1 MNFGLVVRD
10 AQLGDESSTC
20 DDDQVVLGDDPVSW
34 VLVDPLVVLVDP
46 LVVLV
51 DPLVVL
57 VDPLVVLVDP
67 LVIVVVPLVV
77 VVVFPGVRRAVSML
91 PGL

>member
-1 MNFGLVVRD
+1 MNFGLVAGD

-46 LVVLV
+46 LV
-51 DPLVVL
+51 
-57 VDPLVVLVDP
+57 
-67 LVIVVVPLVV
+67 IVVVPLVVV
-77 VVVFPGVRRAVSML
+77 VVVFPGVRRAVSTL

>member
-1 MNFGLVVRD
+1 MNFGLVARA

-46 LVVLV
+46 LVV
-51 DPLVVL
+51 
-57 VDPLVVLVDP
+57 
-67 LVIVVVPLVV
+67 
-77 VVVFPGVRRAVSML
+77 VVVFPGVRRAVSTL

>member
-1 MNFGLVVRD
+1 VNFGLVVRD

-46 LVVLV
+46 LVVSV
-51 DPLVVL
+51 VPLVV
-57 VDPLVVLVDP
+57 
-67 LVIVVVPLVV
+67 VVVPLVVVVV
-77 VVVFPGVRRAVSML
+77 VVVFPGVRRAVSTL

>member
-46 LVVLV
+46 LV
-51 DPLVVL
+51 
-57 VDPLVVLVDP
+57 
-67 LVIVVVPLVV
+67 IVVVPLVV
-77 VVVFPGVRRAVSML
+77 VVVVVVFPGCGGLSLRYQGSNL
-91 PGL
+91 PTGT

>member
-46 LVVLV
+46 LV
-51 DPLVVL
+51 
-57 VDPLVVLVDP
+57 
-67 LVIVVVPLVV
+67 IVVVPLVVVV
-77 VVVFPGVRRAVSML
+77 VVVFPGVRRAVSTL